1 MVIDWCF
8 GYEQLNGFLA
18 GIPNSKVNVEPQIMN
33 TMLLQF
39 SYASSTQPVIPSS
52 SDVPKNLKC
61 VTVIETLDAFHIR
74 HLNSILL
81 EPLDSR
87 FAFQRKIDQGN
98 VADWPIELLH
108 PSKCNLKID
117 TVFYEELV
125 EFCKN
130 TYMYVTEVHIHTRMD
145 KFASNMFQPLRW
157 RYKLKW
163 KRFMGDPFIF

>member
-1 MVIDWCF
+1 
-8 GYEQLNGFLA
+8 
-18 GIPNSKVNVEPQIMN
+18 
-33 TMLLQF
+33 MLLQF
-39 SYASSTQPVIPSS
+39 SYASSTLPVIPSS
-52 SDVPKNLKC
+52 SDVPKSLKC
-61 VTVIETLDAFHIR
+61 VTAIR

-130 TYMYVTEVHIHTRMD
+130 TYMYVTEVHIHPRMD

-157 RYKLKW
+157 RYKMEC
-163 KRFMGDPFIF
+163 FMGDPKRHVLIIA